1 MKSNLINMKIK
12 PTTLI
17 RVDNN
22 DNHYEQQSPPLEL
35 LATQIQTSLKL
46 FSPFENNDKY
56 FLPLSTYS
64 P

>member
-1 MKSNLINMKIK
+1 MKRNTINMKIK

-46 FSPFENNDKY
+46 F
-56 FLPLSTYS
+56 LPL
-64 P
+64 

>member
-1 MKSNLINMKIK
+1 MNRNTINMKIK

-22 DNHYEQQSPPLEL
+22 DNYYEQQSSPLEL

-46 FSPFENNDKY
+46 FSPFDNNDKA

>member
-1 MKSNLINMKIK
+1 MKSNTINMKIK

-35 LATQIQTSLKL
+35 LVTQIQTSLKL
-46 FSPFENNDKY
+46 FSPFDNNDKS
-56 FLPLSTYS
+56 FLPLSTCS

>member
-1 MKSNLINMKIK
+1 MKSNTINMKIK

-35 LATQIQTSLKL
+35 LATQTSIQTSLK
-46 FSPFENNDKY
+46 F
-56 FLPLSTYS
+56 FLPL
-64 P
+64 